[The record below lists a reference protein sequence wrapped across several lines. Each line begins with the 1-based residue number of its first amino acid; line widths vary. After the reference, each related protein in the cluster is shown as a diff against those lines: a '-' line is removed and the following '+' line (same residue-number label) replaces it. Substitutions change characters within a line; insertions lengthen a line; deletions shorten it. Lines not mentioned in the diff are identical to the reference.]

1 MSKNQR
7 INQVEPLVT
16 KKDAR
21 AVYDYLTSGGWVT
34 EHNVTREFE
43 KQVKNYVGRKY
54 AVAVPNGTIAI
65 YLALISAGIKKG
77 DRVAVPNLTMIA
89 TVNAVIWAGAT
100 PVLIDVDKEL
110 NMSYEKL
117 INVKN
122 LKAVIFVPLNG
133 RTSNGLEIER
143 WCKKNKILLI
153 EDSAHALGSRY
164 SNGKHCGNLG
174 DLSVFSFTP
183 HKIITTGQGG
193 MVLTNS
199 KKFEKELVKV
209 KTFNR
214 SKDKSD
220 WHEGFGLNFKITDL
234 QSTLGLSQ
242 FSTIE
247 KRIKDKKRIHKLIS
261 TLNSEYFEVGS
272 FKNYELPWFIDIF
285 AKTKKDLKNIQDIL
299 IKNNIE
305 TRMGYPALSKQKY
318 LKDILRTELSYSEK
332 IHEKILWL
340 PSSTDL
346 SRDSIERILKIL
358 KIYGDNK

>member
-143 WCKKNKILLI
+143 WCKKNKLLLI

-285 AKTKKDLKNIQDIL
+285 AKTKKDLKNIQEIL

>member
-143 WCKKNKILLI
+143 WCKKNKLLLI

-285 AKTKKDLKNIQDIL
+285 AKTKKDLKNIQEIL

-358 KIYGDNK
+358 KIYGNNK